1 MANTR
6 FCVACKQQKPA
17 KQFLPSP
24 LNPSGHVDKCLDCIR
39 RAAENFRI
47 EREQRASAAE
57 ACEAERVEAARAI
70 AQSRLAES
78 RALTIGPAVRPLKA
92 RIERIEPHL
101 IRAASRFIAE
111 RQTGQ
116 AAAIDEA
123 IEPEL
128 HSLLVWLH
136 EQTLKEAASP
146 RTPEEIGREIL
157 GYRDDRICRGIS
169 YGALWAALVRCAA
182 IYAKEDEP
190 AQRKLK
196 AGSRSPRS

>member
-1 MANTR
+1 MANSR
-6 FCVACKQQKPA
+6 FCVACKQHKPA

-24 LNPSGHVDKCLDCIR
+24 LNLSGHVDKCLDCIR

-47 EREQRASAAE
+47 EREQRVSAAE
-57 ACEAERVEAARAI
+57 ARDAERVEAARAI

-101 IRAASRFIAE
+101 IRAASRFVSE
-111 RQTGQ
+111 RQRGQ
-116 AAAIDEA
+116 AVAIQEA

-136 EQTLKEAASP
+136 EQTLKEAANP

-157 GYRDDRICRGIS
+157 GYRDDRICRGIT

-182 IYAKEDEP
+182 IYTKEDEP
-190 AQRKLK
+190 AQQKLR
-196 AGSRSPRS
+196 AGIRSRRS